1 MLLLS
6 CQAGMIV
13 RVNAGRG
20 AGRFLL
26 ITAVDGKDILLAD
39 GKSIKLA
46 KPKRKNPKHV
56 QATNHRVP
64 MEGLTDAMLRKELAP
79 MQPQR
84 TAQSRFNET
93 RKEVIV
99 DVEAGCH

>member
-1 MLLLS
+1 MLLMS

-26 ITAVDGKDILLAD
+26 VTAVDGKDLFLAD
-39 GKSIKLA
+39 GEGIKLS

-56 QATNHRVP
+56 QATKQIVP
-64 MEGLTDAMLRKELAP
+64 LDGLTDAALRKVLAL
-79 MQPQR
+79 MQPEHI
-84 TAQSRFNET
+84 AQSRLNET
-93 RKEVIV
+93 RKEVTE